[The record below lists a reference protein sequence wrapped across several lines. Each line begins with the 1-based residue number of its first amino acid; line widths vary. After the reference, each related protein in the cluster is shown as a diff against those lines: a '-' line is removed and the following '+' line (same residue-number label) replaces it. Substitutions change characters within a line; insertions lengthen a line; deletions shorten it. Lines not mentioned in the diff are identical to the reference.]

1 MIKRVGI
8 VGDTGRMGL
17 SLKSLLVK
25 QTMYQLGLCY
35 NRSSLP
41 QIQLLDIFQ
50 DNDVVIDFSSKC
62 LLKDILKTGLHAPKP
77 LILCST
83 GWDYQKNVE
92 DLCILSQTVPIVIA
106 PNTSLG
112 ACVQKYLAQV
122 LSRLFDTDY
131 DIDIIE
137 KHHRYKEDSPSGT
150 AKALVESIL
159 KIKQDFS
166 LYHLKQGPRI
176 DKQIGVSVIR
186 SGYNLGE
193 HELLFTSKEEMISV
207 KHTVFTRNLF
217 AKGVLKILCWLKER
231 KLEKGIYN
239 MEDVFAFKKL

>member
-1 MIKRVGI
+1 MIKKIGI

-25 QTMYQLGLCY
+25 QTIYQLGICY
-35 NRSSLP
+35 NGSSLP
-41 QIQLLDIFQ
+41 QIRLLDVFQ
-50 DNDVVIDFSSKC
+50 DNDVIVDFSSKS
-62 LLKDILKTGLHAPKP
+62 LLKDILKAGLWAPKP

-83 GWDYQKNVE
+83 GWDYQKNIE
-92 DLCILSQTVPIVIA
+92 DLDILSQTVPVVIA

-112 ACVQKYLAQV
+112 ACVQKYLAKV
-122 LSRLFDTDY
+122 LSRLFDEDY

-159 KIKQDFS
+159 KSRQNLS
-166 LYHLKQGPRI
+166 LYHLNQGPRT
-176 DKQIGVSVIR
+176 DNQIGISTIR
-186 SGYNLGE
+186 SGHILGE

-231 KLEKGIYN
+231 RPEKGIYS
-239 MEDVFAFKKL
+239 MEDVIAFKKL